1 VSAVGSAVLN
11 VQDRATV
18 TLTRRSDDDAI
29 CACGGTVVIATSAS
43 TPTHRSEASVY
54 RRVKKCLLSPGIAGA
69 RRGTALP
76 GQFADCTL
84 GT

>member
-1 VSAVGSAVLN
+1 
-11 VQDRATV
+11 
-18 TLTRRSDDDAI
+18 
-29 CACGGTVVIATSAS
+29 VIATSAS